1 MAPESSE
8 SANIFSE
15 VIRLQEVTAER
26 QGMARDLAA
35 DANRVQRNGKWP
47 PYSILLRLATWGVLA
62 TISLGLAAISAYS
75 SAPRPTA
82 AGTGSAQSRTS
93 AAEPGEADA
102 TTRRLIEGVRT
113 LTADR
118 EELLARIVSLEHN
131 LADVTGSIKRVA
143 DAASQ
148 HPQPQVKPTSSAAG
162 APAADAP
169 ASPPETPAALS
180 VATPNVVASPAAS
193 QPASTIQAAATAA
206 SASSDRD
213 AAASSNTV
221 TAELG
226 VDVGGAHN
234 LESLRTLWTSTKR
247 SNVALPDELYP
258 LVLVQEN
265 SKTQGVELRLIIGP
279 LASAEGA
286 ARLCSALLAEHRYCQ
301 PVAFEGQRLSLVK
314 PAPKAGISVRPAAWG
329 HLAPPL

>member
-1 MAPESSE
+1 MA
-8 SANIFSE
+8 
-15 VIRLQEVTAER
+15 Q
-26 QGMARDLAA
+26 DLAE
-35 DANRVQRNGKWP
+35 DTNRVRRNGKRP
-47 PYSILLRLATWGVLA
+47 PYGILLRLATWGVLA

-82 AGTGSAQSRTS
+82 AGTGSALSRTS
-93 AAEPGEADA
+93 AAQPGEADA
-102 TTRRLIEGVRT
+102 TTRRLIEAVRT

-118 EELLARIVSLEHN
+118 EELLARIASLERN

-143 DAASQ
+143 DAATQ

-169 ASPPETPAALS
+169 ASPPETPAAPS
-180 VATPNVVASPAAS
+180 AAAPNVAASPPAS
-193 QPASTIQAAATAA
+193 QPPSTIQAAAVAA

-234 LESLRTLWTSTKR
+234 LESLRTLWASTKR
-247 SNVALPDELYP
+247 SNVALPEEIYP
-258 LVLVQEN
+258 LVLLQEN
-265 SKTQGVELRLIIGP
+265 NKAPGVELRLIVGP
-279 LASAEGA
+279 LGSGEGA
-286 ARLCSALLAEHRYCQ
+286 ARLCSALQAEHRYCQ

-314 PAPKAGISVRPAAWG
+314 PAPKASIPVRPAAWG
-329 HLAPPL
+329 HLTPPL